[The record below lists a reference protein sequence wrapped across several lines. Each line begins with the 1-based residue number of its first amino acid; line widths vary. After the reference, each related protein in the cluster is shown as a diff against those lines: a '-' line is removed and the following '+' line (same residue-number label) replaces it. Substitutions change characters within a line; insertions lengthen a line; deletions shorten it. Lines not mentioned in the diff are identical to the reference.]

1 MKTIIALVFL
11 CFCSSIFSQNNERT
25 HNIIVA
31 FDSSLVLSRE
41 NVLQELSLQVDGF
54 QELLVEFDFDLKY
67 AYAFSDEK
75 LKELEKHAL
84 KSIGNSSSIQ
94 NLKNT
99 FEIVVSD
106 ANDLNALKDKLQL
119 LPKLRYVEM
128 MDIRPIQPPSDI
140 PPTTPNYLP
149 QQTYSGPNP
158 GVNMQYAWAMNLNGQ
173 GIRIRN
179 VEYGFNKSHE
189 EFHQNNRIFLAPG
202 YTVHPAMTADW
213 TEHGTGTFGVIFG
226 DDSMYGVKGL
236 AYGAEEVV
244 LYPEYTV
251 EYLYNRAYATSLALN
266 DSEAGDVVM
275 FEMQANGFNAT
286 ETSPNY
292 VPAEYSLPIWDLTKA
307 ASDVGIIVVA
317 AAGNGDQNLDAPQYS
332 SYMARGNSGAII
344 VGAGKPNMSHNR
356 LYYANWWGSTYG
368 SRVNLQGWG
377 ENVLSSGYGD
387 FSTIGGDFNQQY
399 TMFSGTSSATPMVA
413 SCVAVLQSY
422 YYSLTGAYLNSG
434 EMISILQATGYP
446 QGTGVVGNVGPLPNM
461 QAAVGYIQT
470 LGIKDI
476 EDLNFNVFPNPFED
490 ELNISIAAD
499 TQNLSAE
506 LYNLVGQ
513 KVLELS
519 FSGEVQFSTE
529 HLQAGMYV
537 LKLIQDDTIVTHVKL
552 IKK

>member
-75 LKELEKHAL
+75 LKEMEKHAL
-84 KSIGNSSSIQ
+84 KSLGNSSSIQ

-99 FEIVVSD
+99 FEIVVYY
-106 ANDLNALKDKLQL
+106 ANDLNTLKDKLQL

-244 LYPEYTV
+244 LYPEYTT
-251 EYLYNRAYATSLALN
+251 EYL
-266 DSEAGDVVM
+266 
-275 FEMQANGFNAT
+275 
-286 ETSPNY
+286 
-292 VPAEYSLPIWDLTKA
+292 
-307 ASDVGIIVVA
+307 
-317 AAGNGDQNLDAPQYS
+317 
-332 SYMARGNSGAII
+332 
-344 VGAGKPNMSHNR
+344 
-356 LYYANWWGSTYG
+356 
-368 SRVNLQGWG
+368 
-377 ENVLSSGYGD
+377 
-387 FSTIGGDFNQQY
+387 
-399 TMFSGTSSATPMVA
+399 
-413 SCVAVLQSY
+413 
-422 YYSLTGAYLNSG
+422 
-434 EMISILQATGYP
+434 
-446 QGTGVVGNVGPLPNM
+446 
-461 QAAVGYIQT
+461 
-470 LGIKDI
+470 
-476 EDLNFNVFPNPFED
+476 
-490 ELNISIAAD
+490 
-499 TQNLSAE
+499 
-506 LYNLVGQ
+506 
-513 KVLELS
+513 
-519 FSGEVQFSTE
+519 
-529 HLQAGMYV
+529 
-537 LKLIQDDTIVTHVKL
+537 
-552 IKK
+552 